1 MKGMNVKE
9 KKTET
14 VKKVPQ
20 EMIPYYEDEV
30 SLIDIA
36 ITLVKRRNIFFL
48 AFLFVFGITIFLT
61 INTYLNRSQT
71 FVSVYKVA
79 LEGTPAEL
87 PASTIEVIDSFYKEV
102 VLTELNDLSFSGI
115 EVKATNPA
123 GTNIILL
130 STETSEAQIEK
141 VKIFHTKILEKVK
154 ESQDKILAKDLKNLE
169 DQMTDSRKELEVIRK
184 EKEDMRLI
192 RHEKAPEAIV
202 GFTNQIMTIE
212 ARIKEMEKKRFFFKE
227 GEIVQ
232 VGEKKLSKL
241 SSGAGKLLL
250 IGLIISLV
258 LGVVAV
264 FIFEFIESVKQ
275 KFSEIAKGDEK

>member
-1 MKGMNVKE
+1 MKGMIVKE

-71 FVSVYKVA
+71 LVSVYKVA
-79 LEGTPAEL
+79 QEGTPAEP
-87 PASTIEVIDSFYKEV
+87 PASIIEVIDSFYKEV

-115 EVKATNPA
+115 DVKATNPA

-130 STETSEAQIEK
+130 NTETSETQFEK
-141 VKIFHTKILEKVK
+141 VKIFHTKILDKVK

-169 DQMTDSRKELEVIRK
+169 DQLVDSKKELEMIRK
-184 EKEDMRLI
+184 EKEDMRLV
-192 RHEKAPEAIV
+192 RHEKAPEAMV

-212 ARIKEMEKKRFFFKE
+212 ARIKDLEKKKFFFKE

-241 SSGAGKLLL
+241 GSGAGKVLLV
-250 IGLIISLV
+250 GLIISLV

>member
-71 FVSVYKVA
+71 LVSVYKVA
-79 LEGTPAEL
+79 QEGTPAEP
-87 PASTIEVIDSFYKEV
+87 PASIIEVIDSFYKEV

-115 EVKATNPA
+115 DVKATNPA

-130 STETSEAQIEK
+130 NTETSETQFEK
-141 VKIFHTKILEKVK
+141 VKIFHTKILDKVK

-169 DQMTDSRKELEVIRK
+169 DQLVDSKKELEMIRK
-184 EKEDMRLI
+184 EKEDMRLV
-192 RHEKAPEAIV
+192 RHEKAPEAMV

-212 ARIKEMEKKRFFFKE
+212 ARIKDLEKKKFFFKE

-241 SSGAGKLLL
+241 GSGAGKVLLV
-250 IGLIISLV
+250 GLIISLV

>member
-1 MKGMNVKE
+1 MKGMIVKE

-30 SLIDIA
+30 SLVDIA
-36 ITLVKRRNIFFL
+36 ITLVKRRNIFVL

-102 VLTELNDLSFSGI
+102 VLAELNDLSFSGI

-192 RHEKAPEAIV
+192 RHEKAPEAMV

-212 ARIKEMEKKRFFFKE
+212 ARIK
-227 GEIVQ
+227 
-232 VGEKKLSKL
+232 
-241 SSGAGKLLL
+241 
-250 IGLIISLV
+250 
-258 LGVVAV
+258 
-264 FIFEFIESVKQ
+264 
-275 KFSEIAKGDEK
+275 

>member
-1 MKGMNVKE
+1 MKE
-9 KKTET
+9 KRTEID
-14 VKKVPQ
+14 KKVPQ
-20 EMIPYYEDEV
+20 EMIPYDEDEI
-30 SLIDIA
+30 SLVDIA
-36 ITLVKRRNIFFL
+36 ITIVNRRKVFYIAFALV
-48 AFLFVFGITIFLT
+48 FVITIILT
-61 INTYLNRSQT
+61 AHTYLNRSQT

-102 VLTELNDLSFSGI
+102 VLAELNDLSFSGI

-192 RHEKAPEAIV
+192 RHEKAPEAMV

-212 ARIKEMEKKRFFFKE
+212 ARIKELEKKKFFFKE

-241 SSGAGKLLL
+241 GSGASKVLG
-250 IGLIISLV
+250 IGLLVSILVGIIS
-258 LGVVAV
+258 V
-264 FIFEFIESVKQ
+264 FTYEFI
-275 KFSEIAKGDEK
+275 

>member
-1 MKGMNVKE
+1 MKGMIVKE

-71 FVSVYKVA
+71 LVSVYKVA
-79 LEGTPAEL
+79 QEGTPAEP
-87 PASTIEVIDSFYKEV
+87 PASIIEVIDSFYKEV

-115 EVKATNPA
+115 DVKATNPA

-130 STETSEAQIEK
+130 NTETSETQFEK

-184 EKEDMRLI
+184 EKEDMRLV
-192 RHEKAPEAIV
+192 RHEKAPEAMV

-212 ARIKEMEKKRFFFKE
+212 ARIKDLEKKKFFFKE

-241 SSGAGKLLL
+241 GSGAGKVLLV
-250 IGLIISLV
+250 GLIISLV

>member
-115 EVKATNPA
+115 EVKATTA